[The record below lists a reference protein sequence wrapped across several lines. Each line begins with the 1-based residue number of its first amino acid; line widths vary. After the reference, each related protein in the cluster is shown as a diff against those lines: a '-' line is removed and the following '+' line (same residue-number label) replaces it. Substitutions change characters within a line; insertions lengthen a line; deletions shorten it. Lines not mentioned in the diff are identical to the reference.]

1 MLYSL
6 YPESVFDA
14 QVIKYEAYNYS
25 FLSFIHKLVKET
37 KSYVINTSFIFLL
50 TCNLTILHRPI
61 GITALANWR
70 FFICFYD
77 RKALRH
83 FVLCCWD
90 SKHSAQRRWI
100 TGWNFP
106 VLSDSFPLLSIF
118 VRNQRHQNLM
128 LDTGHT
134 NIHSTLMM
142 KDGHLKS
149 K

>member
-83 FVLCCWD
+83 FVLWCWD

-134 NIHSTLMM
+134 DLHSTLMM

>member
-25 FLSFIHKLVKET
+25 FLSLIHTLVKET
-37 KSYVINTSFIFLL
+37 KSYVINTASIFLL

-83 FVLCCWD
+83 FVLCC
-90 SKHSAQRRWI
+90 
-100 TGWNFP
+100 
-106 VLSDSFPLLSIF
+106 
-118 VRNQRHQNLM
+118 
-128 LDTGHT
+128 
-134 NIHSTLMM
+134 
-142 KDGHLKS
+142 
-149 K
+149 

>member
-25 FLSFIHKLVKET
+25 FLSLIHTLVKET
-37 KSYVINTSFIFLL
+37 KSYVINTSSTFLL

-106 VLSDSFPLLSIF
+106 VLSDSFPLIDFRPESKTSKLNVIHWTY
-118 VRNQRHQNLM
+118 RHTFYVN
-128 LDTGHT
+128 DERRT
-134 NIHSTLMM
+134 S
-142 KDGHLKS
+142 
-149 K
+149 